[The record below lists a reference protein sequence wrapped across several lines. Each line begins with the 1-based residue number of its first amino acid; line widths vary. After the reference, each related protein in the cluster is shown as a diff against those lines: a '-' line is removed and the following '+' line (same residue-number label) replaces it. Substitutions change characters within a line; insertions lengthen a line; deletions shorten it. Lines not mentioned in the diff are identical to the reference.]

1 MTIKTTL
8 GLCAFGATIGFASM
22 ASAGPID
29 SACMQAGRSNSS
41 ATCGCIQQV
50 ADMTLSHRDQR
61 RAASFFHDPDRA
73 QVVRMSDS
81 KSDNDFWARYKN
93 FASTAEGYCSQ

>member
-1 MTIKTTL
+1 MTFKTTL
-8 GLCAFGATIGFASM
+8 GLCAFSGAVALASM

-29 SACMQAGRSNSS
+29 NACLKAGRASNPG
-41 ATCGCIQQV
+41 TCGCIQQV

-73 QVVRMSDS
+73 QEVRMSDR
-81 KSDNDFWARYKN
+81 KSDSDFWDRYKN
-93 FASTAEGYCSQ
+93 FASTAEGFCK

>member
-1 MTIKTTL
+1 MTIKMTL

-22 ASAGPID
+22 ASAGAID
-29 SACMQAGRSNSS
+29 SACMKAGRSNSS

-50 ADMTLSHRDQR
+50 ADMTLSNRDQR
-61 RAASFFHDPDRA
+61 RAASFFRDPDRA
-73 QVVRMSDS
+73 QVVRMSES
-81 KSDNDFWARYKN
+81 KSDNDFWARYKK